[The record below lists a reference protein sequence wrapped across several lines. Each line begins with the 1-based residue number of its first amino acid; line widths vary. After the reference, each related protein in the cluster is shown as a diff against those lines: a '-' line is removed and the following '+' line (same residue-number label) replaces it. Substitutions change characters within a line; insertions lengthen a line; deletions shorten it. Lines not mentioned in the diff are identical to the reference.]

1 MARTKKF
8 DPDVA
13 LKIAVEVF
21 WRLGYEHTSLET
33 LMREMG
39 ISKQSLYDTFGDKR
53 SIYFRAM
60 GHYRETTNAAL
71 RDLFATGPSVK
82 SGFAKLFQSIIDE
95 SKAHHERG
103 CLLLNA
109 NLASAIDDTEVKR
122 FLRENQRD
130 VEAIFRA
137 AFVQAKKHGELGPA
151 KDPVTLSKFFV
162 ATIQGM
168 RALAR
173 LNHDRQE
180 LARIASVALAALE

>member
-1 MARTKKF
+1 MTRTKEF

-13 LKIAVEVF
+13 LEIAVEVF

-60 GHYRETTNAAL
+60 SHYREQTNASL
-71 RDLFATGPSVK
+71 RDLFVTEKSVRK
-82 SGFAKLFQSIIDE
+82 GFARLFQSIIRE
-95 SKAHHERG
+95 SKAQHERG
-103 CLLLNA
+103 CLLMNA
-109 NLASAIDDTEVKR
+109 NLSRSIDDVEVKK
-122 FLRENQRD
+122 FLRANQRD
-130 VEAIFRA
+130 VERIFRT
-137 AFVQAKKHGELGPA
+137 AFVEAKERGEIGSV

-173 LNHDRQE
+173 LNHDRNE
-180 LARIASVALAALE
+180 LAHIAAVALAALD